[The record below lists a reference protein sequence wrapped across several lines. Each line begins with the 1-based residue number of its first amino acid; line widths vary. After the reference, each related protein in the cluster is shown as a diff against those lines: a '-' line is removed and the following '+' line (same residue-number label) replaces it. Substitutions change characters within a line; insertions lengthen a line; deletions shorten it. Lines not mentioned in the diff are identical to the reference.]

1 MSEKVKKLNHK
12 NNITV
17 STVSLFDFYFDFLNT
32 NYYHYI
38 RIAKMKKES
47 SYSFAE

>member
-32 NYYHYI
+32 I
-38 RIAKMKKES
+38 IITIIFE
-47 SYSFAE
+47 